1 MAVSQPSAKELKL
14 ISTGGHFG
22 VVILDQDLKTGFVAA
37 CRHVGIQPFNTGIDF
52 SCGALSLARSMRTL
66 AEIVL
71 HFNTRETGDASK
83 PMVFQQLWGD
93 EHPYI
98 TTIDYQ
104 LFWGLDSYK
113 I

>member
-14 ISTGGHFG
+14 TSTGGHFG

-37 CRHVGIQPFNTGIDF
+37 CRHGGIP
-52 SCGALSLARSMRTL
+52 CGALSLARSMRTL

-71 HFNTRETGDASK
+71 HFTTRETGDASK

-93 EHPYI
+93 EHP
-98 TTIDYQ
+98 
-104 LFWGLDSYK
+104 
-113 I
+113 